1 MRKHNKINKFNERV
15 AEIINDIVGNMWFFW
30 AALVFVLALRLSHPP
45 KINELLL
52 DIENDLQLLLLAV
65 NAVVGA
71 KQINMLVRIIKHV
84 EKEEKKIEE
93 ELKKAVED

>member
-1 MRKHNKINKFNERV
+1 LKKHSKIDKFNERI

-30 AALVFVLALRLSHPP
+30 TSLAFVLILRLSHPP

-84 EKEEKKIEE
+84 EKEEKRIEE
-93 ELKKAVED
+93 ELKKAVN